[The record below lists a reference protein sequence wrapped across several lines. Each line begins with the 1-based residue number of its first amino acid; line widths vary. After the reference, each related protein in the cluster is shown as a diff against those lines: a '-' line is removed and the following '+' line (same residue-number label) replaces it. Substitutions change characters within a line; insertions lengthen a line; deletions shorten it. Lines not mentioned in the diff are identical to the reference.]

1 MHGVVEKYNMVY
13 KISEDESINAESN
26 QEMAKVR

>member
-1 MHGVVEKYNMVY
+1 MHGMVEKYNIVY

-26 QEMAKVR
+26 QEMAKFR